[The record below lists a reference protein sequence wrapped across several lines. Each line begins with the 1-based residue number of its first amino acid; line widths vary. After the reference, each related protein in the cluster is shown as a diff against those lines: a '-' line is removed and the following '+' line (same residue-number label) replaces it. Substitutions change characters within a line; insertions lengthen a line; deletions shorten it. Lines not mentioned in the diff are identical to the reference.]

1 MSQKLLIIVLVVL
14 AVIFLITLGM
24 SACQG
29 SGNPNPGRAGAVD
42 SLKGLQGNRF
52 LEIGDDARANP
63 PSCGVP
69 GGQTLTVNGTCV
81 VTFEKRAFF
90 RKATRVVFTAN
101 APTRVIINPNDG
113 PRQDVQLP
121 DDGKFCFASAV
132 GRSGGT
138 MILMS
143 NNATLFLMRQPCPE

>member
-14 AVIFLITLGM
+14 VVIFLLTLGM

-29 SGNPNPGRAGAVD
+29 SGEPKPGRAGAVD

-52 LEIGDDARANP
+52 LEIGDGT
-63 PSCGVP
+63 S
-69 GGQTLTVNGTCV
+69 TTCV
-81 VTFEKRAFF
+81 VLNAVTLRVNGSCTITLEKRAFF
-90 RKATRVVFTAN
+90 RRSTRVAFTAT
-101 APTRVIINPNDG
+101 APTRVIVNPNDG

-121 DDGKFCFASAV
+121 DDGRFCFGSAI

-138 MILMS
+138 ITLLS
-143 NNATLFLMRQPCPE
+143 TNANIFVMRQPCPE